1 MLLYHGSND
10 EVMQPDLAVGR
21 KRLDFG
27 PGFYTTTMP
36 EQAEAWAR
44 RKAYEVDQAIGIVSV
59 YTFDLSDDLRVL
71 SFDGYSME
79 WLEFVVENRRTG
91 MANTHSYDVVS
102 GGIADDRVIDTIN
115 YYIEELTS
123 GRFSDELLNL
133 TLKQLSYQKPNDQV
147 CFSTSR
153 SIESLTYIES
163 YEVAR

>member
-1 MLLYHGSND
+1 MLLYHGSNV
-10 EVMQPDLAVGR
+10 EVQKPDPAIGR
-21 KRLDFG
+21 ERLDFG

-44 RKAYEVDQAIGIVSV
+44 RKAYEFDQAIGVVSV
-59 YTFDLSDDLRVL
+59 YQFDASDDLHTL
-71 SFDGYSME
+71 SFDKYSVE

-91 MANTHSYDVVS
+91 ITKTHLYDVVS

-115 YYIEELTS
+115 YYIEELTA
-123 GRFSDELLNL
+123 GRSSDELLNL

-147 CFSTSR
+147 CFSTNR
-153 SIESLTYIES
+153 SIDSLTYIES